1 MTAPEV
7 FIGLVSHTK
16 SRFAF
21 NQGERGPAKAL
32 GQELHNRGVT
42 VEVRINTHNRLDTA
56 TFPLTPRMSVDSVAG
71 ELTLERRWHA
81 FLGGK
86 KSARFTARM
95 AVRRAKLALDRLQ
108 GGNTAVVERLLNI
121 EYSHVD
127 LMKAG
132 VESGAAWI
140 LILEDDAGARDMAA
154 LAELIEYLVR
164 TDVPPQLVS
173 LSESFTLDELGIAHL
188 LHPHGPQDMHLFRCD
203 RPVTNTVC
211 AIAYRRDFL
220 EKLVAELQAL
230 PVEPIVPIDWRVN
243 EALMSL
249 WDRGVIGAGD
259 CWLTDP
265 APIVQLSMHDL
276 SSQDHQ

>member
-21 NQGERGPAKAL
+21 NQGERGPAKVL
-32 GQELHNRGVT
+32 GQELHNRGMAA
-42 VEVRINTHNRLDTA
+42 EVRINTDNRLDTG

-71 ELTLERRWHA
+71 ELDLERRWHK

-86 KSARFTARM
+86 KSARFAARM
-95 AVRRAKLALDRLQ
+95 AVRRAKLALDRFQ

-132 VESGAAWI
+132 IESGAAWI
-140 LILEDDAGARDMAA
+140 LIFEDDAGARDMAA
-154 LAELIEYLVR
+154 LTDLVEYLVR
-164 TDVPPQLVS
+164 NDSPPRLVS

-188 LHPHGPQDMHLFRCD
+188 LHPYGPQDMHLFRSD

-220 EKLVAELQAL
+220 EKLVAELEAL
-230 PVEPIVPIDWRVN
+230 PIEPIVPIDWRVN

-249 WDRGVIGAGD
+249 WDREVIGAGD

-265 APIVQLSMHDL
+265 APLVQLSMRDL
-276 SSQDHQ
+276 SSQDRK